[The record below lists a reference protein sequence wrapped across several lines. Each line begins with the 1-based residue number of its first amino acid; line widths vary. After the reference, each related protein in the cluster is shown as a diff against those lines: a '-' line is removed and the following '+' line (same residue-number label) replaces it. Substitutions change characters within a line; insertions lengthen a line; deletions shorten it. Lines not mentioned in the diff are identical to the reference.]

1 MQKNIFIFISTW
13 IMFYSLS
20 YAQFKPLKIGYTN
33 VEYLIQLMPE
43 LKVVEKDYA
52 TYRLQLENKLKE
64 ELGQYEAKVKD
75 YQSKMA
81 TMNDATKKQ
90 KEEELLKEQQ
100 ILLKS
105 ESQMEEDLLKKNQE
119 LMQPLYDKLDKVIKE
134 VAKENDYTYIFNTDA
149 GSGTTPILLYGPE
162 EFNITDLVKKKL
174 GIIK

>member
-1 MQKNIFIFISTW
+1 
-13 IMFYSLS
+13 
-20 YAQFKPLKIGYTN
+20 
-33 VEYLIQLMPE
+33 
-43 LKVVEKDYA
+43 
-52 TYRLQLENKLKE
+52 
-64 ELGQYEAKVKD
+64 
-75 YQSKMA
+75 MA

-174 GIIK
+174 GIAK